1 DPARIWTHLRDLMVM
16 MDPWGAYRRHF
27 ELGPHLFGQPY
38 VAYRWAWMAACVVV
52 LLALGVTGLGT
63 RRPAY
68 LVVAIFPALLLT
80 AVGATPQTYEIHHVT
95 VVKPM
100 LYVAASVLGGRLA
113 GWRPAPV
120 VVAWTVLATAALL
133 VQVRAFADLCAA
145 GPTRGIYGVT
155 WNMSDA
161 WQ

>member
-1 DPARIWTHLRDLMVM
+1 
-16 MDPWGAYRRHF
+16 
-27 ELGPHLFGQPY
+27 
-38 VAYRWAWMAACVVV
+38 
-52 LLALGVTGLGT
+52 
-63 RRPAY
+63 
-68 LVVAIFPALLLT
+68 

-161 WQ
+161 WQAAARSEASLVVGVDFGVWVPGVLSSRPDQRWETTGLPDPAAVDQLLGMARPGALGLVVRADGPSAWLLGTER